1 MNGSTNRELAKAMIN
16 DRQREARREGERARL
31 VSEARAAA
39 RDDQDGGAR
48 QGTVIVRVRAL
59 LRVRSA

>member
-31 VSEARAAA
+31 VIP
-39 RDDQDGGAR
+39 
-48 QGTVIVRVRAL
+48 V
-59 LRVRSA
+59 